1 MRIPCQAALHFA
13 QNRSSLS
20 NYCNNFRVRTSRRG
34 PFHSQF
40 SQFSTVAPP
49 CACELHAKPLFTS
62 RRATLH
68 FQIIATIFS
77 CEPRA
82 EGFITFN
89 SQLSTVAPPC
99 ACELHAKPLFISRR
113 ATLHFQIIATIFACE
128 PRAEG
133 FSTFNSQ
140 FSILNCRIAF
150 HMRTPR
156 RGFFHFQFSILNF
169 QLSHRISH
177 ANLALRAVPLSIF
190 NFQFSIFNFRIAFQR
205 RTSRRGLL
213 YSAFCAFT
221 RGSARP

>member
-40 SQFSTVAPP
+40 SILNSQFSTVAPP

-82 EGFITFN
+82 KGR
-89 SQLSTVAPPC
+89 SLS
-99 ACELHAKPLFISRR
+99 I
-113 ATLHFQIIATIFACE
+113 
-128 PRAEG
+128 
-133 FSTFNSQ
+133 FNSQ
-140 FSILNCRIAF
+140 FSIFPGVAQDAATVRVHIRLRGGWRQGGRCGGK
-150 HMRTPR
+150 HR
-156 RGFFHFQFSILNF
+156 RGPPSIKIMKKNW
-169 QLSHRISH
+169 
-177 ANLALRAVPLSIF
+177 
-190 NFQFSIFNFRIAFQR
+190 
-205 RTSRRGLL
+205 RRGNVW
-213 YSAFCAFT
+213 A
-221 RGSARP
+221 GSKHLTSPNFS